1 MNGQV
6 LELYEI
12 CNFLP
17 LPLAG
22 FTALAQE
29 PWAPSLFCRLPA
41 LADLAAAWWT
51 VFIHNAVLQEHQ
63 FLIEGLEYR
72 GRMYAFLMGYDS
84 EHQPQPGIYAQ
95 DSRMEIVRIADQQT
109 PYRFPLRPYW
119 PELAIQP
126 SPVYLQSIERKF
138 QSRSFMV
145 QGEGSLLGLL
155 ILVSSFMLYRL
166 ISVERRSA
174 RELREFWSRSTHE
187 IKTPI
192 TGLKAFLQT
201 LKTRD
206 LNRQEL
212 QPLVDMA
219 LEQVERQQQLAQN
232 ILLGQRM
239 ERDLRDLPREPI
251 RLADFV
257 GRFLDSHSSLL
268 SRCRVDFDPAGWTD
282 VVVSADPNSLHVILD
297 NLTDNAL
304 KYGGDQ
310 PHIQV
315 GCSLR
320 RKRLPFC
327 SRTTAKDSIRGWR
340 RTSSKPTSVLA
351 MSCLRVSMA
360 PAWAYTFPGSWRE
373 RWAANW
379 EPKVMVW
386 VAELFF
392 APPAAPARFRQ
403 LKLRDKAGLK
413 PT

>member
-1 MNGQV
+1 MKSATSFRHLWLG
-6 LELYEI
+6 
-12 CNFLP
+12 LP
-17 LPLAG
+17 RWLKSHGHHLFFAVC
-22 FTALAQE
+22 LL
-29 PWAPSLFCRLPA
+29 SLTSL
-41 LADLAAAWWT
+41 LAWWT
-51 VFIHNAVLQEHQ
+51 VFIHNAVHQEHQ

-72 GRMYAFLMGYDS
+72 GRMYAFLMGHDS
-84 EHQPQPGIYAQ
+84 EHPPQPGLYAQ
-95 DSRMEIVRIADQQT
+95 DPRMEIVRIADQQT

-126 SPVYLQSIERKF
+126 SPVYLQSIDRKF

-174 RELREFWSRSTHE
+174 RELREFWSRTTHE

-206 LNRQEL
+206 LERQEL

-219 LEQVERQQQLAQN
+219 LEQVERQQPLAQN
-232 ILLGQRM
+232 ILLGKRL
-239 ERDLRDLPREPI
+239 ERDPRDLPREPI

-268 SRCRVDFDPAGWTD
+268 SRCRVDFDPSGATG
-282 VVVSADPNSLHVILD
+282 VVASADPNSLHVILD

-310 PHIQV
+310 PHIQIRLQSAEKEV
-315 GCSLR
+315 AILFRDHGQGFDPRLAENLFEAYKRLSDELPEGKHGTGMGLYISRQLARKMGGELEAQSDGLGRGACFSLR
-320 RKRLPFC
+320 LPC
-327 SRTTAKDSIRGWR
+327 QRGSGR
-340 RTSSKPTSVLA
+340 
-351 MSCLRVSMA
+351 
-360 PAWAYTFPGSWRE
+360 
-373 RWAANW
+373 
-379 EPKVMVW
+379 
-386 VAELFF
+386 
-392 APPAAPARFRQ
+392 
-403 LKLRDKAGLK
+403 
-413 PT
+413 